1 MKIYACICKTLFAAM
16 VAVIIFYIMAFYLK
30 MPVNNE
36 TLFFCCCILSGA
48 CFTGCDGLRAGDG
61 TDDHKRR

>member
-1 MKIYACICKTLFAAM
+1 VA
-16 VAVIIFYIMAFYLK
+16 AVILFYIMAFYLK

-48 CFTGCDGLRAGDG
+48 CFTGCDGMRAGGG